1 MRYLILLLL
10 PLLLFS
16 LDFKS
21 IIKLSQKNL
30 LLQSKQKEID
40 AKKFLVK
47 FAESKNYPMI
57 EAKLNYTRLKD
68 NPTAIFHL
76 FNNPTTSKIGTKDN
90 YSGEVD
96 LIYPIFEGYLI
107 ENLVNKSQLEY
118 EKTKLEKEDLERNI
132 YLKLSNLY
140 ANIYALKQALKA
152 KEEASIAINKSYKK
166 ANAMFKAG
174 LLDYSNLAN
183 IQAQKYQINA
193 SIQTIKSSLRNS
205 KNLLSYMINYKIK
218 DIGKLPNIKLQTQKE
233 LILLALKNRA
243 DIKVIK
249 KLLKINDIDL
259 KIVNSENYPTISLV
273 SAIKSEGDDIKLN
286 GNGYSNPNKS
296 YIGIVSK
303 WKLYSGGSTSYKK
316 EAIKAKK
323 MSTLLMLKDYKEHIK
338 VDLENDFNIL
348 KALKLQKNAIKSQL
362 KAQKSY
368 YKLTLGKFETNL
380 ASADELSRAISNL
393 ANIKAKYEE
402 IKSKIFMQKNK
413 ILLNSSLQKYKQ
425 TLF

>member
-1 MRYLILLLL
+1 MKYLILLFL

-40 AKKFLVK
+40 AKKSLVK
-47 FAESKNYPMI
+47 FAKSKNYPII
-57 EAKLNYTRLKD
+57 EAKLSYIRLKD
-68 NPTAIFHL
+68 APTAIFHL

-90 YSGEVD
+90 YSGEID

-118 EKTKLEKEDLERNI
+118 EKAKLQKEDLERNI

-152 KEEASIAINKSYKK
+152 KKEASIAINKSYKK

-193 SIQTIKSSLRNS
+193 SIQTIKSSLKNS
-205 KNLLSYMINYKIK
+205 KNLLSYMINHKIK
-218 DIGKLPNIKLQTQKE
+218 NIGKLPNIKLQTKKE
-233 LILLALKNRA
+233 LISSALKNRA

-259 KIVNSENYPTISLV
+259 KKADSENYPTISLV

-296 YIGIVSK
+296 YIGVVSK
-303 WKLYSGGSTSYKK
+303 WKLYSGGSTSYQK
-316 EAIKAKK
+316 EALKAKK

-402 IKSKIFMQKNK
+402 IKSKIFIQKNK